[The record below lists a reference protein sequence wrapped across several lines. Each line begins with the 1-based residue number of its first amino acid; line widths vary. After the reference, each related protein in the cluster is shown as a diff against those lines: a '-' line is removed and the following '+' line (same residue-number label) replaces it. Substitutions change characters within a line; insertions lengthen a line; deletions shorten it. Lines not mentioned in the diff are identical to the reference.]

1 MADPRMPDDGARSRT
16 PSISGSHRFR
26 AKPVLALLLAIT
38 LSVGCGESPPPGA
51 DIVFVNA
58 RAYTLDNDMPWAE
71 AVAVRGDQ
79 IVYVG
84 DNVGAMALSGTTTVR
99 FDLDGKMLLPGF
111 IDTHMHPV
119 SGGAYAKALSL
130 DTYGTVEEWI
140 TAIDEYAQANAD
152 APLLFGYGWLATTFG
167 PAGPTRQMIDA
178 VVADRPVLL
187 MDEGFH
193 AAWANSAA
201 LQQLNITRDTA
212 DPVPGFSYYKRDASG
227 DATGY
232 LLEGTATTAMSGLNV
247 ITEDVIVAGT
257 AQVIEVLNSFGVTS
271 VFDAGAIGDTD
282 ALHSVLRR
290 LEDAG
295 DLTVRIVGTYGADGP
310 NDVDHAVN
318 RTKAWR
324 NTIKGDRYHYRMLK
338 IMDDGTVEGRT
349 AAMFEAYQGEPGNSG
364 KTVYT
369 EAQMTKMVAGAAA
382 EHIDVHI
389 HALGERAVHEALNS
403 IEAARGMY
411 PHSGSRYT
419 ICHIQ
424 VITDEDLPR
433 FAELDVIA
441 QSTPLWASYDT
452 YGEQFVSADQFGR
465 FWRFNSL
472 KELGVKLTWGSDFPA
487 SGAGM
492 LGMSPV
498 LQMEIGHTRQAAG
511 QPDAPVQPRESE
523 RIDIETAIRGYTID
537 AAYQLHMEDEIGS
550 LAAGKKADLVVLDE
564 NLFESAPHEI
574 HHIKVVMTVMDG
586 EVVYRSV
593 D

>member
-1 MADPRMPDDGARSRT
+1 MKLKLP
-16 PSISGSHRFR
+16 ISF
-26 AKPVLALLLAIT
+26 AILLLTA
-38 LSVGCGESPPPGA
+38 CGEPPGPGV

-58 RAYTLDNDMPWAE
+58 RAWTLDTDAPWAE
-71 AVAVRGDQ
+71 AVAVNGDA
-79 IVYVG
+79 IAYVG
-84 DNVGAMALSGTTTVR
+84 DNAGALALAGENTASH
-99 FDLDGKMLLPGF
+99 DLDGRMLLPGF

-130 DTYGTVEEWI
+130 DTYGTVDDWI
-140 TAIDEYAQANAD
+140 AAIDAYAKANAE

-178 VVADRPVLL
+178 VVDDRPVLL

-201 LQQLNITRDTA
+201 LEQLNVTQDTA
-212 DPVPGFSYYKRDASG
+212 DPVPGFSYYKRDATG

-232 LLEGTATTAMSGLNV
+232 LLEGTAGLAMQALNV
-247 ITEDVIVAGT
+247 ITEEVVVDGT
-257 AQVIEVLNSFGVTS
+257 AHVIDVLNSYGVTA
-271 VFDAGAIGDTD
+271 VFDAGAFGEEGS
-282 ALHSVLRR
+282 LHDVLQR
-290 LEDAG
+290 LEEGG
-295 DLTVRIVGTYGADGP
+295 DLTVRIVGAYAAAGP
-310 NDVDHAVN
+310 EDVERAVSET
-318 RTKAWR
+318 RVWSDR
-324 NTIKGDRYHYRMLK
+324 IKGERYHYRVLK

-349 AAMFEAYQGEPGNSG
+349 AAMFEDYQGEPGNSG

-369 EAQMTKMVAGAAA
+369 QQQMTEMVVGAGA
-382 EHIDVHI
+382 EQIDVHI

-403 IEAARGMY
+403 IEAARSAH
-411 PHSGSRYT
+411 PDSSSRYT
-419 ICHIQ
+419 ICHIE

-452 YGEQFVSADQFGR
+452 YGEQFVSADQFSR

-472 KELGVKLTWGSDFPA
+472 DKLGVKLTWGSDFPA

-492 LGMSPV
+492 VGMSPV
-498 LQMEIGHTRQAAG
+498 LQMEIGHTRQEAG
-511 QPDAPVQPRESE
+511 NPDAPVQPRETE

-550 LAAGKKADLVVLDE
+550 LEVGKKADLVVLDR
-564 NLFESAPHEI
+564 NLFDSDPYDI
-574 HHIKVVMTVMDG
+574 HRTVVVMTLMDG
-586 EVVYRSV
+586 EIVYEATE
-593 D
+593 